1 MSRSSI
7 FFKFILFTSFIG
19 LLVWV
24 TGPVVGLSTGF
35 FITLLAWWYSNLK
48 LLALHRWLSH
58 VPGAHVPSGS
68 GLWDEVFSLLYRQ
81 QKSQSHQV
89 QTLTHALVTFR
100 RAAQAMPDGVITL
113 SSDNHILWCNETAAR
128 MFGFD
133 LSVDAGRNI
142 ANLVRAPEFQD
153 YLQSEDWTKAVTVRM
168 LRTEPKCYAIRLV
181 QYGEG
186 ERLML
191 VRDVTQ
197 LERLETMRRDFV
209 ANVSH
214 ELKTPLT
221 VLSGFLETIQ
231 TYQDLPAT
239 QRAHFFDLMNEQASR
254 MKRLVEDLLT
264 LSALESGDK
273 APLDTVV
280 VLDPLFERLK
290 NAAELLSQGK
300 HHVHWNLESGVK
312 LLGAETEL
320 ASAFENLIS
329 NAIRYT
335 PEGGQIEVEFTL
347 WPNRE
352 DLQEARFVVQDTG
365 IGIEAQHIPRL
376 TERFYRV
383 DRSRS
388 RESGGTGLGL
398 AIVKHVLTRHD
409 GNLAIES
416 SYGRGTTM
424 TAILP
429 ARRVVLTTT

>member
-7 FFKFILFTSFIG
+7 FFKFFLFTGFIG
-19 LLVWV
+19 LLAWV
-24 TGPVVGLSTGF
+24 AGAAVGLGF
-35 FITLLAWWYSNLK
+35 GFLIATLAWLYSRLK

-81 QKSQSHQV
+81 QRTQAHQV

-100 RAAQAMPDGVITL
+100 RAAQAMPDGVVTL
-113 SSDNHILWCNETAAR
+113 SAENHILWCNETAAR
-128 MFGFD
+128 MFD
-133 LSVDAGRNI
+133 LNLSVDAGRNI
-142 ANLVRAPEFQD
+142 ANLIRAPEFQD
-153 YLQSEDWTKAVTVRM
+153 YLQSADWNKPVTVRV
-168 LRTEPKCYAIRLV
+168 LRGEPKFYALRLV

-191 VRDVTQ
+191 ARDVTQ
-197 LERLETMRRDFV
+197 LERLENMRRDFV

-231 TYQDLPAT
+231 TYQELPSS
-239 QRAHFFDLMNEQASR
+239 QRAHFFDLMSEQARR
-254 MKRLVEDLLT
+254 MQGLIEDLLT
-264 LSALESGDK
+264 LSALESGDQT
-273 APLDTVV
+273 APETKVAM
-280 VLDPLFERLK
+280 DPVFERLK
-290 NAAELLSQGK
+290 NAAQLLSQGQ
-300 HHVHWNLESGVK
+300 HQWQWNLEPGIQ

-335 PEGGQIEVEFTL
+335 PPGGHIEVKFHL
-347 WPNRE
+347 LPNA
-352 DLQEARFVVQDTG
+352 QQPIEARFVVKDTG

-398 AIVKHVLTRHD
+398 AIIKHVLTRH
-409 GNLAIES
+409 GGSLLIQSE
-416 SYGRGTTM
+416 YGRGTTM
-424 TAILP
+424 SAVLP
-429 ARRVVLTTT
+429 ARRIAVAVC

>member
-24 TGPVVGLSTGF
+24 ADAAVGLSIGF
-35 FITLLAWWYSNLK
+35 FIALSAWWYSNLK
-48 LLALHRWLSH
+48 LLAMHRWLAH
-58 VPGAHVPSGS
+58 TPGAHVPSGS

-81 QKSQSHQV
+81 QKAQSHQV

-128 MFGFD
+128 MFDFN

-142 ANLVRAPEFQD
+142 ANLIRAPEFQD
-153 YLQSEDWTKAVTVRM
+153 YLQSEDWTRAVTVRM

-273 APLDTVV
+273 AALDSIVA
-280 VLDPLFERLK
+280 LDPLFERLK

-398 AIVKHVLTRHD
+398 AIVKHVMTRHD
-409 GNLAIES
+409 GSLLVES
-416 SYGRGTTM
+416 TYGRGTTM
-424 TAILP
+424 TAVIP
-429 ARRVVLTTT
+429 ARRVLLTTT